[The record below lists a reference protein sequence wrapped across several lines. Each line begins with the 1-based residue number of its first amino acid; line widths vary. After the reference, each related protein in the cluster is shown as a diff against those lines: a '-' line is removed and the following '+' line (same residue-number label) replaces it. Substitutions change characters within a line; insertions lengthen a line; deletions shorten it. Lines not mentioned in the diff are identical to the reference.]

1 MAVQRRLLFS
11 FWGRRGALTQFALD
25 AARTLSG
32 SMNMA
37 ATFSVSRQNEAFSE
51 FEALDIPLLPI
62 DTFSSEVGAALGLWR
77 IPSLRRRLAEYV
89 RAERIEAVI
98 ELMPHVWSPLLM
110 PAIRAEGAKYA
121 TIIHDAA
128 MHPGDRTGLVKPLL
142 DMPLRTAD
150 HILTLSKSVAD
161 QLRVAKGISEERL
174 TVLFHP
180 DFAYAAPAARHAGPS
195 QGEPF
200 RILFLGRIMPYKGLS
215 LFVDAVER
223 LRERGIAIEPLVYG
237 EGSLG
242 AEGDRLAG
250 LGARVVNRWLS
261 ADEIALVLTE
271 AHAVVLS
278 HVEASQS
285 GVAAAAFGA
294 GVPVVAT
301 PVGGLVEQV
310 RDGTTGVLARSVDAN
325 AIADAIAR
333 LIDEPV
339 LYQRIV
345 ERLEAERSGRS
356 MAHFLDLAIA
366 STLGIVQ
373 TDKPR

>member
-1 MAVQRRLLFS
+1 MAAERRLLFS

-32 SMNMA
+32 RSDVA

-51 FEALDIPLLPI
+51 FEALGTPLLPI
-62 DTFSSEVGAALGLWR
+62 DTFSSEVGAVLDLWR
-77 IPSLRRRLAEYV
+77 IPRLRRRLAEYV
-89 RAERIEAVI
+89 RRERIEAVI
-98 ELMPHVWSPLLM
+98 ELMPHVWSPLLI

-121 TIIHDAA
+121 TIIHDAST
-128 MHPGDRTGLVKPLL
+128 HPGDRTGLVKPLL

-150 HILTLSKSVAD
+150 RLLALSESVAQ
-161 QLRVAKGISEERL
+161 QLRATKGISDERL

-180 DFAYAAPAARHAGPS
+180 DFAYVVPSARHAFPPP
-195 QGEPF
+195 GEPF
-200 RILFLGRIMPYKGLS
+200 KILFLGRIMPYKGLS
-215 LFVDAVER
+215 LFVDAVEC
-223 LRERGIAIEPLVYG
+223 LRQRGIAIEPLVYG

-242 AEGDRLAG
+242 SDGDRLAR
-250 LGARVVNRWLS
+250 LGAKVVNRWLS
-261 ADEIALVLTE
+261 ADEIATALAE

-310 RDGTTGVLARSVDAN
+310 RDAATGVLARRIDAN
-325 AIADAIAR
+325 AVADAIAR
-333 LIDEPV
+333 LIDEPA
-339 LYQRIV
+339 LYQGIV
-345 ERLEAERSGRS
+345 ERLAAERSGRS

-366 STLGIVQ
+366 ATLGIAEC
-373 TDKPR
+373 DRPR